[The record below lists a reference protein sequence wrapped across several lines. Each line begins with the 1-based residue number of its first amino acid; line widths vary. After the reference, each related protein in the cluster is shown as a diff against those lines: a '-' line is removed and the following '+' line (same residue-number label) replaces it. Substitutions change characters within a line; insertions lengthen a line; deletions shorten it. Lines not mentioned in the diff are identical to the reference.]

1 MNVSVV
7 RIYVTEGK
15 HVKQEIFKYLH
26 DDEQVMGVTV
36 FRGITGFGRSGKV
49 HSSSLLDMSLDLP
62 VVIEFFD
69 TPDKVRHALDNLN
82 TVIKPGHVLIFSAEL
97 I

>member
-26 DDEQVMGVTV
+26 DEEQVMGVTV

-49 HSSSLLDMSLDLP
+49 HSSSLLDVSLDLP

-69 TPDKVRHALDNLN
+69 APDKVRHALDNLK
-82 TVIKPGHVLIFSAEL
+82 TVIKPGHVLIFAAEL